1 MLGSPQV
8 IHPLVGFNETD
19 LQRRRSEERAGV
31 KPCEF
36 WHAPAHQPVRQP
48 PRLPPAPVPH
58 PSSVPQCVSGWLAIR
73 LSLAASGPGE
83 HSIDH
88 CWEVVGVL
96 RGRAVKV
103 TKCCAWLSYRNS
115 VNRFRPVLQVAWFC
129 ERKARD
135 DRGCRLLLFSSQQ
148 QRLRRRSVLCSEKA

>member
-1 MLGSPQV
+1 MLGSPQAV
-8 IHPLVGFNETD
+8 IHPLVGFNERD

-58 PSSVPQCVSGWLAIR
+58 PSSIPQCVSGWLAIC
-73 LSLAASGPGE
+73 LSLSASGPGE

-96 RGRAVKV
+96 RGRRDYPIE
-103 TKCCAWLSYRNS
+103 TLSTGLDLFYKLHDS
-115 VNRFRPVLQVAWFC
+115 V
-129 ERKARD
+129 
-135 DRGCRLLLFSSQQ
+135 RGKRGMICRSLLFSSQQ
-148 QRLRRRSVLCSEKA
+148 QRLRRRSVPCSEKA